1 MKNKLIQIQGT
12 QSKHIN
18 RVKLLSREKKTLA
31 QLLTT
36 TDII

>member
-18 RVKLLSREKKTLA
+18 RVKLLSGKKDVGPTV
-31 QLLTT
+31 
-36 TDII
+36 DNH